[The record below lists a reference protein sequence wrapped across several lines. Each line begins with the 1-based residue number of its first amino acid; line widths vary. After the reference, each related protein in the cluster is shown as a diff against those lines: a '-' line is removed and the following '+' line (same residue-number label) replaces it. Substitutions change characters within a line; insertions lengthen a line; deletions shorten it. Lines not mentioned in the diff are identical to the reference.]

1 MPSSALSRSLL
12 VEADC
17 KASGG
22 MIMGC
27 VATNDTANT
36 GGSSQC
42 GNTDGMVPVGVFI
55 GVTLGCVV
63 LTAIVTAAIVVKALR
78 TPPAAGGKKGAS
90 EVNWSTRKLP
100 VGEAY
105 TVGGTSA
112 TIVNDP
118 GSVRSEASPTRE
130 VSMNFRSE

>member
-27 VATNDTANT
+27 VATNDTAKSD
-36 GGSSQC
+36 GSSQC

-55 GVTLGCVV
+55 GCVV